1 MRLTPSPA
9 APGQVNPL
17 HESDRFATPGTV
29 AEPPLGSWSATRWQY
44 ARREG
49 LAVDVVADL
58 GGTVT
63 LSFSAGTWILSW
75 DLPGRGSETVGGT
88 WRRDGERLEL
98 WRGGAEQSE
107 LLLLRGDLD
116 MLTLQCAASAWTFGD
131 GAGEEPAEF
140 VAILVRL

>member
-1 MRLTPSPA
+1 MRLTVSPTDSE
-9 APGQVNPL
+9 PVNPL
-17 HESDRFATPGTV
+17 HHTDRFAAPGTV

-49 LAVDVVADL
+49 PAVDVVADL

-98 WRGGAEQSE
+98 LRGGADRPE
-107 LLLLRGDLD
+107 LLVLRADAEL
-116 MLTLQCAASAWTFGD
+116 LTLQCATSAWTFGD